1 MTIAQRSISMQP
13 YREIYAGTKQEKA
26 QGAALRL
33 VKMTATRCLKLV
45 HNLV

>member
-1 MTIAQRSISMQP
+1 MQP
-13 YREIYAGTKQEKA
+13 YREIIAGTKQKKA
-26 QGAALRL
+26 QGVALRL